1 MRALLAAMLLVTCVT
16 TQARASSE
24 SACPDEPVMPPLS
37 LPHLKDALERDEPIV
52 IVALGSSSTS
62 GSMASDANHAY
73 PAVLQKALSHVLP
86 EAHIAVIN
94 RGIAGQDATEEVAR
108 LDSDVIAIKPQL
120 VIWQVG
126 ANSALRDADPS
137 LFRHVVVA
145 GVNKLRNAHADVVL
159 MDNQRAP
166 RILNAPRHLV
176 IDQALADIAAETGAS
191 LFPRSTLMDAWRRD
205 GRPYELFISRDGLH
219 HNDLGYHC
227 IATALAAEIKASL
240 GR

>member
-1 MRALLAAMLLVTCVT
+1 MRRLIAAMLLVTCIA
-16 TQARASSE
+16 TQSRATSD
-24 SACPDEPVMPPLS
+24 SACPNEPMMPPLS
-37 LPHLKDALERDEPIV
+37 LPHLRDAFERDEPIV

-73 PAVLQKALSHVLP
+73 PAILQKILSQTLP

-94 RGIAGQDATEEVAR
+94 RGIAGQDAAEEVAR
-108 LDSDVIAIKPQL
+108 LDADVVAVKPQL

-126 ANSALRDADPS
+126 ANSTLREADPS
-137 LFRHVVVA
+137 VFRHVVVA
-145 GVNKLRNAHADVVL
+145 GVNRLRSAHADVVL

-166 RILNAPRHLV
+166 RILDKPRHLL
-176 IDQALADIAAETGAS
+176 IDQALADIATETGVN

-227 IATALAAEIKASL
+227 VAMALAREIEASI
-240 GR
+240 RH